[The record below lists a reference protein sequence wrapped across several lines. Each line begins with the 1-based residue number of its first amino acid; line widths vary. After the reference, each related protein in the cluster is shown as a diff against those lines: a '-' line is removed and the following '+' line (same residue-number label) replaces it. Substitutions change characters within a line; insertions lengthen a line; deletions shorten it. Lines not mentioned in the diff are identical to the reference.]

1 MVVVVV
7 GEGDD
12 CVFEFVVF
20 VGEQPYFVSEY
31 GVAFG
36 FFPVVADEVV
46 GVLQM
51 GCYFRILVFD
61 PLDFEAFYTYI
72 IYRGRF
78 QDLLHVAGD
87 LCEQSECAVYD
98 VSVHVC
104 YHFMYASSLRMVSAF
119 WSESALMY
127 FLSILMLV
135 WPVIAQ
141 MLKTFIPAR
150 YISVAPVLRAVWVCM
165 SLYLGT

>member
-20 VGEQPYFVSEY
+20 VGEQPYSVSEY

-51 GCYFRILVFD
+51 GCDFQILVFD

-72 IYRGRF
+72 IY
-78 QDLLHVAGD
+78 
-87 LCEQSECAVYD
+87 
-98 VSVHVC
+98 
-104 YHFMYASSLRMVSAF
+104 
-119 WSESALMY
+119 
-127 FLSILMLV
+127 
-135 WPVIAQ
+135 
-141 MLKTFIPAR
+141 
-150 YISVAPVLRAVWVCM
+150 
-165 SLYLGT
+165 